1 MDWSDG
7 AEKYLAAHYGETIDD
22 PRPPLDAVEPPAC
35 EECGEDVL
43 EAAER
48 LCDTCLANERGR
60 SLLAPSCTDCGQFWS
75 CWISGRLMLP
85 LLSITV
91 PLPFVATRSGE
102 RQLRPMRILSVGRT
116 SAPHVM
122 PTPTPFAE
130 RFASNGFIVD
140 ST

>member
-60 SLLAPSCTDCGQFWS
+60 SLLAPSCTDCGADVAGEALLCARCRITDERLAARATYTFTD
-75 CWISGRLMLP
+75 CRHGRHRACP
-85 LLSITV
+85 AV
-91 PLPFVATRSGE
+91 Y
-102 RQLRPMRILSVGRT
+102 
-116 SAPHVM
+116 
-122 PTPTPFAE
+122 FADDDAE
-130 RFASNGFIVD
+130 VCACTCHRVD
-140 ST
+140 VDGLAA